1 MNLFNAFENTIV
13 CIVVNYKYKLVAR
26 IQKSVFCTAFET
38 VFSRILFVSTQFR
51 RVCLFLS
58 ISYFRQFDTMCFG
71 WFLSCSSLNA
81 SYFMPIIQLLFMLV
95 FPFFKKLVFPCGS
108 LFSLE
113 FFSFVLFCFYLWW
126 FCYAK
131 TSQYLCMR
139 CSLIVKI
146 WIWMTFLYDE
156 RIWQCF

>member
-26 IQKSVFCTAFET
+26 NQRSVFCTAFET

-95 FPFFKKLVFPCGS
+95 FP
-108 LFSLE
+108 LFSKACIPLWVVV
-113 FFSFVLFCFYLWW
+113 FTWVFQFRFVLFLFVMIL
-126 FCYAK
+126 
-131 TSQYLCMR
+131 LCE
-139 CSLIVKI
+139 
-146 WIWMTFLYDE
+146 D
-156 RIWQCF
+156 